1 MQRKTTGI
9 ADDSLSRQGK
19 DSDTWQKVKEPS
31 KRRKQTPERSRKVK
45 QGNAKRKDRKITT
58 NIDISCVTFVIYVFY
73 HMRCL
78 ARFGTICTI
87 LKS

>member
-1 MQRKTTGI
+1 MTACHVKARTAIHGRRLKNPVNEENRH
-9 ADDSLSRQGK
+9 LSG
-19 DSDTWQKVKEPS
+19 
-31 KRRKQTPERSRKVK
+31 SRKVK